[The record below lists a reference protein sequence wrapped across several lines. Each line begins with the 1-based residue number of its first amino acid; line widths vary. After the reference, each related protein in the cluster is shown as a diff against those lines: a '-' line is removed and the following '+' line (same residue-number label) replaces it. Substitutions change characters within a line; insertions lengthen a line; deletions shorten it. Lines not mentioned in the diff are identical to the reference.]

1 MVDQRLEESVQQ
13 SYTEL
18 QDHHERAL
26 ASERL
31 ARLICADLV
40 RRPPETLDDG
50 VLQALERVGQFC
62 SADRCYVFLLR
73 PGGLLWDNTLEWC
86 APGVEPRKHH
96 LQARPT
102 AQTPWWMDQLR
113 RLEPIIIPDV
123 AALPPEAALEREV
136 LEAQDIRSLV
146 AVPLL
151 APETLLGFIGFDW
164 VREGVTSLHRAA
176 TVLEMVSN
184 AIGHAIHRGRVE
196 RELREAKAL
205 SEALNRVNAAVRA
218 TFDLD
223 EMMAAAVPE
232 CSRALQADAA
242 AVIHRRGDAWAIV
255 YASPEGASFVGE
267 PASWARL
274 LAASGRPLLI
284 EDTEGEAPASPDH
297 VAWLR
302 RAGYRACLSVPLLG
316 NSELRGALCFGYRHP
331 TTLSEA
337 QRDFAAHLSASI
349 SMAMESARLYQS
361 EFWNHRFLRS
371 VTDTIPVGMVV
382 LDSETLRIKWIN
394 PAGLNLL
401 EEPYRSRAKPG
412 AVLSDLVPHSQA
424 EALARVAQRVLATGQ
439 PYVDEEA
446 LLTAADGTKTYWW
459 LTIMPYASPDCSR
472 DILIVASEMTE
483 QVRTRSQVE
492 ELVASL
498 EEERDLLQA
507 IMDNTD
513 TYLAYLNSDFELVR
527 VNANFAEG
535 LGVTPEELVGRCFFD
550 VLPDLEV
557 RRIFEWGRDAGLP
570 VRFHERGF
578 SFPRAKR
585 YGPGYWDWSL
595 VPIKNSQGHVQGL
608 VLCLVD
614 VTPFVLTRSRI
625 EALVAETQRWAA
637 ELDEERARLK
647 AVIESA
653 PEAIVVCDREGRVQM
668 GNAMAERI
676 CAHHL
681 GENDPEQCSEEAPL
695 VCDSDLHPCP
705 ASELP
710 LVRSARYGQVCS
722 AQDLVLLWA
731 DGRRRDL
738 RASSAPILDREGR
751 ITGAVGIYQDVTDIK
766 AAERERAQL
775 QEMKSEFVASVSHEL
790 RTPLAS
796 IKGYTELLLDGGAG
810 ALNPLQREF
819 LGTVFESGE
828 QLEWLIDDLLD
839 VSRLEANRF
848 GMELARVRAEELVRA
863 AVTRIRPLTDEL
875 VVELKV
881 ETEPN
886 LPEVR
891 GDPRRLE
898 QVLNNLLS
906 NAVKFTPPGGK
917 ITVSAR
923 KAGDEGLEIA
933 VSDTGVGIP
942 AEDLPHLFERFYR
955 AHNVAE
961 SAASGT
967 GLGLYISRAIV
978 DMHGGTIAVESELHR
993 GSTFR
998 VWLPTIT
1005 NRTGGPRI

>member
-1 MVDQRLEESVQQ
+1 MG
-13 SYTEL
+13 
-18 QDHHERAL
+18 AG
-26 ASERL
+26 
-31 ARLICADLV
+31 
-40 RRPPETLDDG
+40 RRP
-50 VLQALERVGQFC
+50 
-62 SADRCYVFLLR
+62 
-73 PGGLLWDNTLEWC
+73 
-86 APGVEPRKHH
+86 
-96 LQARPT
+96 
-102 AQTPWWMDQLR
+102 
-113 RLEPIIIPDV
+113 
-123 AALPPEAALEREV
+123 
-136 LEAQDIRSLV
+136 
-146 AVPLL
+146 
-151 APETLLGFIGFDW
+151 
-164 VREGVTSLHRAA
+164 
-176 TVLEMVSN
+176 
-184 AIGHAIHRGRVE
+184 
-196 RELREAKAL
+196 
-205 SEALNRVNAAVRA
+205 
-218 TFDLD
+218 
-223 EMMAAAVPE
+223 
-232 CSRALQADAA
+232 
-242 AVIHRRGDAWAIV
+242 
-255 YASPEGASFVGE
+255 
-267 PASWARL
+267 
-274 LAASGRPLLI
+274 
-284 EDTEGEAPASPDH
+284 
-297 VAWLR
+297 
-302 RAGYRACLSVPLLG
+302 AG
-316 NSELRGALCFGYRHP
+316 
-331 TTLSEA
+331 
-337 QRDFAAHLSASI
+337 
-349 SMAMESARLYQS
+349 
-361 EFWNHRFLRS
+361 
-371 VTDTIPVGMVV
+371 
-382 LDSETLRIKWIN
+382 
-394 PAGLNLL
+394 
-401 EEPYRSRAKPG
+401 
-412 AVLSDLVPHSQA
+412 
-424 EALARVAQRVLATGQ
+424 
-439 PYVDEEA
+439 
-446 LLTAADGTKTYWW
+446 
-459 LTIMPYASPDCSR
+459 
-472 DILIVASEMTE
+472 
-483 QVRTRSQVE
+483 
-492 ELVASL
+492 
-498 EEERDLLQA
+498 
-507 IMDNTD
+507 
-513 TYLAYLNSDFELVR
+513 
-527 VNANFAEG
+527 
-535 LGVTPEELVGRCFFD
+535 
-550 VLPDLEV
+550 
-557 RRIFEWGRDAGLP
+557 
-570 VRFHERGF
+570 RFHERA
-578 SFPRAKR
+578 FPGQAVWPR
-585 YGPGYWDWSL
+585 YWDWSL

-906 NAVKFTPPGGK
+906 NAVKFTTRRQDHGIGP
-917 ITVSAR
+917 

-933 VSDTGVGIP
+933 VSDTGVG
-942 AEDLPHLFERFYR
+942 YR
-955 AHNVAE
+955 PRTCPTC
-961 SAASGT
+961 SS
-967 GLGLYISRAIV
+967 
-978 DMHGGTIAVESELHR
+978 
-993 GSTFR
+993 GSTGPTT
-998 VWLPTIT
+998 WLS
-1005 NRTGGPRI
+1005 RPRAVPAWGCTYPGL